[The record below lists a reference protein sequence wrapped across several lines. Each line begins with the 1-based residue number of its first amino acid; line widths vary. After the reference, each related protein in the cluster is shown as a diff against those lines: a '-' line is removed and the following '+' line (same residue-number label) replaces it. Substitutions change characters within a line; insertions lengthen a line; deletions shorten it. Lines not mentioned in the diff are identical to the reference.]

1 MNQPTLDAKQ
11 SQLLQNAVM
20 QDEMQS
26 EATAFQEVV
35 STPINEPV
43 NAMNGNVSLRDK
55 IKKLEEELAGLEN
68 TSVEKVDPKTW
79 LDEYG
84 NETFFVKNISG
95 THVCIAG
102 DLDIP
107 KIPIGKVCDL
117 TEFASVDELKKSR
130 DIKKATSWYEGNQ
143 LLKRITEQEY
153 YEEKKAEV
161 AMKKKIEIM
170 RNQAQLQ
177 NQQMQQTMNPA
188 EAAMANPVTQSATP
202 ATRADIQAKLGKL
215 ALMGDPDPENR
226 LKAMTPIEFI
236 EWANNQNFSL
246 QEVDYILSD
255 PYVFKSHDIRAA
267 LITKRASIPQ

>member
-11 SQLLQNAVM
+11 QQLLQSAVM
-20 QDEMQS
+20 QDELQGG
-26 EATAFQEVV
+26 EI
-35 STPINEPV
+35 TPPQNTPSLEL
-43 NAMNGNVSLRDK
+43 NDSAGNVSLKEK
-55 IKKLEEELAGLEN
+55 IKKLEEELAGIDS
-68 TSVEKVDPKTW
+68 TTHEKADPKTW
-79 LDEYG
+79 QDEYG

-107 KIPIGKVCDL
+107 KIPIGKVFDL
-117 TEFASVDELKKSR
+117 TEFATVEELKKSR
-130 DIKKATSWYEGNQ
+130 DIKKATSWYEGTQ

-161 AMKKKIEIM
+161 AMRKKIEIM
-170 RNQAQLQ
+170 RNQEQLKAQQLQ
-177 NQQMQQTMNPA
+177 QNMNPA
-188 EAAMANPVTQSATP
+188 EAAMHNPVAQSALP

-226 LKAMTPIEFI
+226 LKAMTSIEFI

-246 QEVDYILSD
+246 QEIDFILSD
-255 PYVFKSHDIRAA
+255 PYVFRSHDIRAA